1 MSKRNKREKVKAK
14 HNELFFFYPFPT
26 NLRGDKMMDLDES
39 MEGKSLYFH
48 SLPLLLLNQTKD
60 CLSFPSH
67 PNSQMKYQKY
77 FFNSYIYFSPF
88 QKSNY
93 KVLKLYNKERLLEM

>member
-26 NLRGDKMMDLDES
+26 NLRGDKMVDLDES
-39 MEGKSLYFH
+39 MEGRSLYFH

-60 CLSFPSH
+60 CLSFPSR
-67 PNSQMKYQKY
+67 
-77 FFNSYIYFSPF
+77 SPYLLSF
-88 QKSNY
+88 LLLATKHNA
-93 KVLKLYNKERLLEM
+93 LERLK